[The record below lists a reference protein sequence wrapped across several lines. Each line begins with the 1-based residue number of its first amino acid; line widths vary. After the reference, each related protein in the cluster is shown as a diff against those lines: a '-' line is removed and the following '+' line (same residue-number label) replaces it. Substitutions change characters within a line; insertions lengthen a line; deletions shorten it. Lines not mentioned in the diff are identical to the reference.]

1 MTTSAPVK
9 IGILETGVP
18 PEPLREQFGSYA
30 NMFRTLLGPGFEAE
44 IIDVAAGRLP
54 TDAQAYPAYVITGS
68 AAGVYDDLPW
78 IAPLTDFL
86 RGAKGRVGLAGICF
100 GHQVMAQ
107 AFGGQVIKSPKG
119 WGVGL
124 HTYEIQA
131 REPWMDQGMDQVA
144 RIAIPAS
151 HQDQVVSLPPGAVVT
166 AASDFTP
173 YAGLAYDDGRS
184 ISFQGHPEFDPA
196 YAAALIE
203 ARRGAR
209 LTEEEAVAGLESLT
223 QPNDRHRVGQ
233 WLRGFLRS

>member
-1 MTTSAPVK
+1 MK
-9 IGILETGVP
+9 IGILETGAP
-18 PEPLREQFGSYA
+18 PEPLRERFGGYPD
-30 NMFRTLLGPGFEAE
+30 MFRALLGPGFEAVT
-44 IIDVAAGRLP
+44 IDVAAGRLP
-54 TDAQAYPAYVITGS
+54 RDAEAYPAYVITGS

-78 IAPLTDFL
+78 IAPLMDFL

-100 GHQVMAQ
+100 GHQIMAQ

-131 REPWMDQGMDQVA
+131 REPWMDLGMDLGMDQA
-144 RIAIPAS
+144 GRIAIPAS

-166 AASDFTP
+166 AASAFTP

-203 ARRGAR
+203 ARRGVR
-209 LTEEEAVAGLESLT
+209 LTEGEAVAGLESLT

-233 WLRGFLRS
+233 WLQGFLRVN